1 MCGVDV
7 VVVLVIF
14 LNSLFEDKDAFSLSL
29 DYKSCFNFDHKV
41 YTQSPLKFCFLK
53 EGIDIRIGYLQDS
66 PLVTKHSISA
76 CNSLIY
82 NVRKIGDW

>member
-14 LNSLFEDKDAFSLSL
+14 LNSLFEDKDAFSLSY

-53 EGIDIRIGYLQDS
+53 EGMDIRMAYHQD

-82 NVRKIGDW
+82 NVRKIEE